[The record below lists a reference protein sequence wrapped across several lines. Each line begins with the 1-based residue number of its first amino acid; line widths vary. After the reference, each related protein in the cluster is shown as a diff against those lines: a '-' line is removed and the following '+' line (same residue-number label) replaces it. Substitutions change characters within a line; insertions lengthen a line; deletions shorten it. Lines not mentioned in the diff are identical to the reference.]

1 VTLFSQLKLPFND
14 IYFIHMVKCYRR
26 IYSCVDVKG
35 KSGQLIKLVGLL
47 FCVFQSVNL
56 HAEQLAHIANQQQ
69 ISSVDTPSEWVNIFN
84 KQALICPL
92 ANIDSC
98 LKELPLSLQEKT
110 DFLALNIRQSI
121 GYKSAMVLAVSHPTI
136 AGVIAIQTDRE
147 PKQQTGSLGL
157 ETFSIE
163 LVNQAQLSLWHEIG
177 HLHNIALQGQ
187 ELPLNLTD
195 YQHEWLA
202 DVYLFWHLV
211 QTQQL
216 HFALQQLHRRNLA
229 IIHDSDNLSHW
240 SAPQLQYLLQ
250 MNEQKPY
257 VKDIPYREFIAQI
270 YPQLPNYS
278 TRDISEFSSLIQRTF
293 GAGVVQPLPNYM
305 FWRQPDLAKIL
316 QPTLDFLM
324 GKPAAQKWRS
334 QYLES
339 SQNL

>member
-1 VTLFSQLKLPFND
+1 
-14 IYFIHMVKCYRR
+14 MVKGYRR

-47 FCVFQSVNL
+47 FCVVQPANL
-56 HAEQLAHIANQQQ
+56 HAEQLVHIAQQQ
-69 ISSVDTPSEWVNIFN
+69 PISSVDTPSEWVNIFN

-98 LKELPLSLQEKT
+98 LKELPRALQRQIGLS
-110 DFLALNIRQSI
+110 ALNIRQSM
-121 GYKSAMVLAVSHPTI
+121 GYKSAMVLAVNHPTI
-136 AGVIAIQTDRE
+136 AGVIAIQAERE

-187 ELPLNLTD
+187 ELPSNLTD

-202 DVYLFWHLV
+202 DVYLFWHLA

-216 HFALQQLHRRNLA
+216 NLAWQQLHRRNLA

-250 MNEQKPY
+250 VNEQKLLSSNMPY
-257 VKDIPYREFIAQI
+257 NEFIGHI
-270 YPQLPNYS
+270 YPLLPNFS

-305 FWRQPDLAKIL
+305 FWRQPGLAKIL

-324 GKPAAQKWRS
+324 GKPAAQKWLS

-339 SQNL
+339 SQHL